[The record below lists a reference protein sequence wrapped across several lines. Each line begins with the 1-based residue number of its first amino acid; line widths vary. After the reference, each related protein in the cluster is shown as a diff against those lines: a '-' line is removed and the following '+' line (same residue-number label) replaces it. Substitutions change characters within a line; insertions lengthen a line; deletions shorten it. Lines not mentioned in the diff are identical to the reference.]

1 MNDYMITVIGSAVL
15 SAIALMLSPD
25 KWRKY
30 VKAVTGIMIIS
41 VIISP
46 VAALRGIDLF
56 SGYEYSDAIDENA
69 QKTAVREEL
78 EKRVAQDAAEKLSAE
93 FGITAKVS
101 VKLKVN
107 ENYEIEGVEEITVWT
122 EKQAE
127 RIRQRLNEIYS
138 PQKISFRK

>member
-1 MNDYMITVIGSAVL
+1 MNNYMITVIGSAVL
-15 SAIALMLSPD
+15 AALALMLAPD

-30 VKAVTGIMIIS
+30 VKVVTGIMIIS

-56 SGYEYSDAIDENA
+56 SGYEYSYTVDENA

-78 EKRVAQDAAEKLSAE
+78 ERRVAKDAEERLSDE
-93 FGITAKVS
+93 FGITAGVD

-107 ENYEIEGVEEITVWT
+107 KNYEIEGVEEITVWT

-138 PQKISFRK
+138 PQKILFRK